1 MSNIDNDSI
10 SRQAVLDLLNTW
22 ADGYPYIELPTEDAL
37 KAVRELPSQAAEGR
51 PKGRWLI
58 DLHSMIMKCS
68 QCGNIETARK
78 VGIVDADK
86 RFCSQCGAYMG
97 AKNE

>member
-1 MSNIDNDSI
+1 MSITNDDSI

-37 KAVRELPSQAAEGR
+37 KAVRELPLQVIEDR

-68 QCGNIETARK
+68 QCGNIETAKK

-86 RFCSQCGAYMG
+86 RFCSHCGAYMG
-97 AKNE
+97 AKK